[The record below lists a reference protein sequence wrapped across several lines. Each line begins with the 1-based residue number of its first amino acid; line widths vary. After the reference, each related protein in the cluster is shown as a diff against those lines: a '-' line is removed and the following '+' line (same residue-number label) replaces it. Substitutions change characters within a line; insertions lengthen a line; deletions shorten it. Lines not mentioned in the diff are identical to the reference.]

1 VGSSDIALGQ
11 SCRDSHNFHADK
23 DLRTPQWAMSQPA
36 TVELQALL
44 DHLRAGDKAARRQ
57 FLELACGRLRR
68 LAAKILY
75 GSFPNLQ
82 GRHDVDSVVHETWL
96 RLIQAL
102 DKADPP
108 TVEDFFRLAA
118 HKIRQVLLD
127 MADRKRRID
136 QRESLLGTGSL
147 RSSGA
152 VQSPDENTYDAGKL
166 ALWTEFHNRVAHLAA
181 DERTVFEMHYY
192 LGLPQAEIARLLK
205 LHPRKV
211 SYLWIAA
218 TESLADVLSLAEGL
232 T

>member
-1 VGSSDIALGQ
+1 
-11 SCRDSHNFHADK
+11 
-23 DLRTPQWAMSQPA
+23 MSQPA

-44 DHLRAGDKAARRQ
+44 NRLREGDKEARRQ

-68 LAAKILY
+68 LAARILY

-82 GRHDVDSVVHETWL
+82 VRHDVDSVVHETWL

-127 MADRKRRID
+127 MADRKRRLD
-136 QRESLLGTGSL
+136 QRETLLGTGSL
-147 RSSGA
+147 WSGFGS
-152 VQSPDENTYDAGKL
+152 QQPEDNTYDAGRL
-166 ALWTEFHNRVAHLAA
+166 ALWTEFHNRVGQLP
-181 DERTVFEMHYY
+181 DTERSVFEMPYY
-192 LGLPQAEIARLLK
+192 LGLPQAEIAKLLK

-218 TESLADVLSLAEGL
+218 TERLADVLSLTEGL